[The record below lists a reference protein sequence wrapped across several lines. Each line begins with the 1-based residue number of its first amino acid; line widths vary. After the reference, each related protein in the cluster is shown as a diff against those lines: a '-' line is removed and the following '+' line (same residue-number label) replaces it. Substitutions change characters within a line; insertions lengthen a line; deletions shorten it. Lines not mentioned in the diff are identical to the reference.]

1 MISNDERRKLIWGD
15 GTLIKATLT
24 YPDPLD
30 KNKKKSIEVQFN
42 PAEYSISRGVNSSET
57 NGKGQ
62 NATPEQ
68 QQQEQESLAT
78 MQVKLRLDTTTYVE
92 EDDEVEKY
100 PDYLKDENELAGI
113 CKDLSMLTKI
123 TPDSHKNDL
132 LCFSWGTME
141 FYGIVT
147 SLTIQYQMFNRNGQP
162 VRANIEMSIKGEE
175 KELLNDIGANP
186 RQSPD
191 RTKYR
196 RMNPREEL
204 WMLADMEYDDA
215 SCWKEIARENGIL
228 NPRKVDYTKC
238 LKIPAL

>member
-92 EDDEVEKY
+92 EDDEVTD
-100 PDYLKDENELAGI
+100 PITRLA
-113 CKDLSMLTKI
+113 
-123 TPDSHKNDL
+123 
-132 LCFSWGTME
+132 
-141 FYGIVT
+141 Y
-147 SLTIQYQMFNRNGQP
+147 
-162 VRANIEMSIKGEE
+162 
-175 KELLNDIGANP
+175 
-186 RQSPD
+186 
-191 RTKYR
+191 
-196 RMNPREEL
+196 
-204 WMLADMEYDDA
+204 
-215 SCWKEIARENGIL
+215 
-228 NPRKVDYTKC
+228 C
-238 LKIPAL
+238 L

>member
-92 EDDEVEKY
+92 EDDEREARKWIEKY
-100 PDYLKDENELAGI
+100 CLRQAEPAQCQD
-113 CKDLSMLTKI
+113 
-123 TPDSHKNDL
+123 
-132 LCFSWGTME
+132 
-141 FYGIVT
+141 
-147 SLTIQYQMFNRNGQP
+147 
-162 VRANIEMSIKGEE
+162 EE
-175 KELLNDIGANP
+175 KRSHRESSNIIRTPWYRNRAVTARIILGGAAAMVAVLIGV
-186 RQSPD
+186 SL
-191 RTKYR
+191 YF
-196 RMNPREEL
+196 
-204 WMLADMEYDDA
+204 
-215 SCWKEIARENGIL
+215 G
-228 NPRKVDYTKC
+228 
-238 LKIPAL
+238 